1 MENEKVSLHS
11 ILCPRGYSWILT
23 DSKLSKDPL
32 AYLSHNSLSMS
43 KRDVKQLQPTICPPV
58 YASYTVAQK
67 LELSQLPFSLCCLYF
82 YFIYLFFG
90 FVHSFIHAHLSIYIH
105 SIRIHLG
112 VFFLALFPA
121 PNCTR
126 QQISILFTFWTKEQ
140 VGFWFLKGCT
150 DPFKAMHQGLV
161 EITTCFFY
169 FFLCIFLKTLYRST
183 LTDID
188 IY

>member
-82 YFIYLFFG
+82 YFIYLFF
-90 FVHSFIHAHLSIYIH
+90 
-105 SIRIHLG
+105 
-112 VFFLALFPA
+112 
-121 PNCTR
+121 
-126 QQISILFTFWTKEQ
+126 
-140 VGFWFLKGCT
+140 
-150 DPFKAMHQGLV
+150 
-161 EITTCFFY
+161 
-169 FFLCIFLKTLYRST
+169 
-183 LTDID
+183 
-188 IY
+188 